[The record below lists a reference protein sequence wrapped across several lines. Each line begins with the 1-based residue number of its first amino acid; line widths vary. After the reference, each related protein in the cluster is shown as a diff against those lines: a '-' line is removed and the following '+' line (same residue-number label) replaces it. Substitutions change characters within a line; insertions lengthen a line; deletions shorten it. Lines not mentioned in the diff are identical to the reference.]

1 MRRKEAETKMCSIN
15 VNVIFLHL
23 VEVDSDSVPVG
34 GDDAVDAKWVN
45 INKLTEQNVAGDHSK
60 VIDILRE

>member
-1 MRRKEAETKMCSIN
+1 L
-15 VNVIFLHL
+15 FYL